1 MVQNIIFHVDVV
13 LTFNQAV
20 WKWCVASSNM
30 YGGKCYHHHFDPLI
44 PINLFHRFIPLLVQ
58 WQLWKFVLHKVNS
71 IEFYIPEKLVALSYV
86 KKCREIYHINLIIR
100 KKVSVLYNT
109 DTLCSILALYVL
121 LNLLMP
127 FLNLLM
133 PLFQPPDAT
142 FSIFQEC
149 QSCES
154 EVLVWVFP
162 NHESKTSDLEK
173 PILALPIH
181 RIDIPEKLKSGIRW
195 LSKT

>member
-1 MVQNIIFHVDVV
+1 MIDNIGI
-13 LTFNQAV
+13 
-20 WKWCVASSNM
+20 
-30 YGGKCYHHHFDPLI
+30 G
-44 PINLFHRFIPLLVQ
+44 
-58 WQLWKFVLHKVNS
+58 
-71 IEFYIPEKLVALSYV
+71 IPEKLVALSYV

-127 FLNLLM
+127 
-133 PLFQPPDAT
+133 LFQPPDAT

-154 EVLVWVFP
+154 DVLVWVSP
-162 NHESKTSDLEK
+162 NHSSLTRDLEK
-173 PILALPIH
+173 PILALMTH
-181 RIDIPEKLKSGIRW
+181 LIDIPRN
-195 LSKT
+195 

>member
-1 MVQNIIFHVDVV
+1 M
-13 LTFNQAV
+13 
-20 WKWCVASSNM
+20 
-30 YGGKCYHHHFDPLI
+30 
-44 PINLFHRFIPLLVQ
+44 
-58 WQLWKFVLHKVNS
+58 
-71 IEFYIPEKLVALSYV
+71 
-86 KKCREIYHINLIIR
+86 NLIIR

-127 FLNLLM
+127 ILNLLM

-154 EVLVWVFP
+154 EVLVRVSP
-162 NHESKTSDLEK
+162 NHSSSTRDLEK
-173 PILALPIH
+173 PILALPLH
-181 RIDIPEKLKSGIRW
+181 RIGPILTRCAAYQIYMINYFTLFNIGTQYKLFRNGPYRLSCLASGFYGH
-195 LSKT
+195 KK

>member
-1 MVQNIIFHVDVV
+1 M
-13 LTFNQAV
+13 
-20 WKWCVASSNM
+20 
-30 YGGKCYHHHFDPLI
+30 LI
-44 PINLFHRFIPLLVQ
+44 LI
-58 WQLWKFVLHKVNS
+58 
-71 IEFYIPEKLVALSYV
+71 IPEKLVTLSYV

-154 EVLVWVFP
+154 EVLVWVSP
-162 NHESKTSDLEK
+162 NHSSSTRDLEK
-173 PILALPIH
+173 PILALPLH
-181 RIDIPEKLKSGIRW
+181 RIGPILT
-195 LSKT
+195 LSFLLSDLYDKFLYTF